1 MFTDAGHTV
10 DPLEVIK
17 SSVENKLAVLLDV
30 REQAEW
36 DAGHLADAQFIPLS
50 QLKESSSFD
59 AAIAPLPKD
68 RPIYVHCRSGGRV
81 LMFADLL
88 AGKGYDIRPL
98 KAGYDTLVQAGFT
111 KAQ

>member
-17 SSVENKLAVLLDV
+17 SSVENKSAVLLDV

-59 AAIAPLPKD
+59 VANCTAA
-68 RPIYVHCRSGGRV
+68 
-81 LMFADLL
+81 
-88 AGKGYDIRPL
+88 
-98 KAGYDTLVQAGFT
+98 
-111 KAQ
+111 